1 MNRASRVMVSL
12 AGLSILALMA
22 VVAIGLAGSSPRS
35 LALFALL
42 VSVPLVAIGWMMI
55 ADRKRKKAHQNER
68 AMLNVEN

>member
-1 MNRASRVMVSL
+1 MSRASRIMAGL
-12 AGLSILALMA
+12 AGLSILALLA

-55 ADRKRKKAHQNER
+55 ADRKRMKARQNES
-68 AMLNVEN
+68 APLNAEN